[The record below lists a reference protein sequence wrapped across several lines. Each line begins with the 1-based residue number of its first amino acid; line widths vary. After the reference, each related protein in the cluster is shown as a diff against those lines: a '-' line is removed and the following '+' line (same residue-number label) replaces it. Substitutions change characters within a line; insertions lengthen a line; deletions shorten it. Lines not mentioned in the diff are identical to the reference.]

1 MADVIQENLLLNQHP
16 SLPHEGKIMD
26 FAYSS
31 IRTREEAGVLFAT
44 LDAGPLNLIGVDLV
58 RDLVSLVDALDT
70 DPGGV
75 RVLVIDSASTEFFS
89 AHVDLAAIPQYTA
102 EAAKAGGPGDA
113 SLGMFLYKLAQV
125 PVITIAKVR
134 GRARGGGNE
143 LALACDMIFAARE
156 NAVFGQFES
165 GTGALPGAGGIQHLT
180 RRLGRTRAIEAVT
193 GADDFD
199 ADLAERY
206 GWINRAL
213 PDTELD
219 GFVERLAK
227 RIAGFPPAGVR
238 AAKHAIN
245 DLALPQPANVRSDS
259 AMFLGLVALPE
270 SRERLDYLTNRGLQ
284 TPGELERD
292 LGKAVA
298 EFPR

>member
-1 MADVIQENLLLNQHP
+1 M
-16 SLPHEGKIMD
+16 S

-31 IRTREEAGVLFAT
+31 IQTREKAGVLFAT
-44 LDAGPLNLIGVDLV
+44 LDAGHLNLIGVDLV
-58 RDLVSLVDALDT
+58 RDLVSLVDTLYS
-70 DPGGV
+70 DPGDV
-75 RVLVIDSASTEFFS
+75 RVVVIDSASPEYFS
-89 AHVDLAAIPQYTA
+89 AHVDLTAIPQYTA

-113 SLGMFLYKLAQV
+113 SLGMFLYKLAHA

-156 NAVFGQFES
+156 NAIFGQFES

-180 RRLGRTRAIEAVT
+180 RRLGRTRAIEAIT

-213 PDTELD
+213 PDAELD
-219 GFVERLAK
+219 GFVEGLAT
-227 RIAGFPPAGVR
+227 RIAGFPPAGVK
-238 AAKHAIN
+238 AAKRAIN
-245 DLALPQPANVRSDS
+245 DLTLPQPANVRSDS
-259 AMFLGLVALPE
+259 ATFLGLVALPE
-270 SRERLDYLTNRGLQ
+270 SRERLDYLANRGLQ
-284 TPGELERD
+284 TPGDLERD
-292 LGKAVA
+292 LGEAVA
-298 EFPR
+298 EFPG

>member
-1 MADVIQENLLLNQHP
+1 MSVDYA
-16 SLPHEGKIMD
+16 
-26 FAYSS
+26 S
-31 IRTREEAGVLFAT
+31 IRTRLEDGVLFAT
-44 LDAGPLNLIGVDLV
+44 LDVGPLNLLGVDLV
-58 RDLVSLVDALDT
+58 RDLVSLVDMLYT
-70 DPGGV
+70 DPGDV
-75 RVLVIDSASTEFFS
+75 RVVVVESASPDYFS
-89 AHVDLAAIPQYTA
+89 AHVDLTAVPQYTA

-113 SLGMFLYKLAQV
+113 SLGMFLYKLARV

-143 LALACDMIFAARE
+143 LALACDMIFASRE

-165 GTGALPGAGGIQHLT
+165 GTGALPGAGGVQHLT
-180 RRLGRTRAIEAVT
+180 RRLGRTRAIEAIV

-199 ADLAERY
+199 ADTAERY

-227 RIAGFPPAGVR
+227 RVAGFPPDGVR
-238 AAKHAIN
+238 AAKRAVN
-245 DLALPQPANVRSDS
+245 DLTLAAPARIRSD
-259 AMFLGLVALPE
+259 ALTFQSLIARPE
-270 SRERLDYLTNRGLQ
+270 ARERLDHLAERGLQ
-284 TPGELERD
+284 TPGGLERD
-292 LGKAVA
+292 LGRAVG

>member
-1 MADVIQENLLLNQHP
+1 M
-16 SLPHEGKIMD
+16 S

-31 IRTREEAGVLFAT
+31 IRTRQEGGVLFAT

-58 RDLVSLVDALDT
+58 RDLVSLVDTLYT
-70 DPGGV
+70 DPRDV
-75 RVLVIDSASTEFFS
+75 RVVVIDSASPDFFS
-89 AHVDLAAIPQYTA
+89 AHVDLTAVPQYTA

-113 SLGMFLYKLAQV
+113 SLGMFLHKLARV

-143 LALACDMIFAARE
+143 LALACDMIFASRE
-156 NAVFGQFES
+156 NAVFAQFET

-180 RRLGRTRAIEAVT
+180 RRLGRTRAIEAIV

-213 PDTELD
+213 PDAELD
-219 GFVERLAK
+219 GFVARLAQ
-227 RIAGFPPAGVR
+227 RIAGFPPEGAK
-238 AAKHAIN
+238 AAKRAIN
-245 DLALPQPANVRSDS
+245 DLTLADSAQVRSDS
-259 AMFLGLVALPE
+259 ATFQALIALPE
-270 SRERLDYLTNRGLQ
+270 SRERLDYLADRGLQ
-284 TPGELERD
+284 TPGDLEQD
-292 LGKAVA
+292 LGKVLA
-298 EFPR
+298 EFRR

>member
-1 MADVIQENLLLNQHP
+1 M
-16 SLPHEGKIMD
+16 S

-31 IRTREEAGVLFAT
+31 IRTRPEGGVLFAT

-58 RDLVSLVDALDT
+58 RDLVSLVDTLYA
-70 DPGGV
+70 DPGDV
-75 RVLVIDSASTEFFS
+75 RVVVIDSASPDYFS
-89 AHVDLAAIPQYTA
+89 AHVDLTAVPQYTA

-113 SLGMFLYKLAQV
+113 SLGMFLAKLARV

-134 GRARGGGNE
+134 GRARGGGDE
-143 LALACDMIFAARE
+143 LALACDMIFASRE
-156 NAVFGQFES
+156 NAVFSQFET

-180 RRLGRTRAIEAVT
+180 RRLGRTRAIEAII

-206 GWINRAL
+206 GWITRAL
-213 PDTELD
+213 PDAELD

-227 RIAGFPPAGVR
+227 RIAGFPPEGVK
-238 AAKHAIN
+238 AAKRAIN
-245 DLALPQPANVRSDS
+245 DLTLADCADVRSD
-259 AMFLGLVALPE
+259 AATFQGLIALPE
-270 SRERLDYLTNRGLQ
+270 TRERLEHLASRGLQ
-284 TPGELERD
+284 SPGDVETN
-292 LGKAVA
+292 LGRAVA

>member
-165 GTGALPGAGGIQHLT
+165 GTGAMPGAGGIQHLT

-199 ADLAERY
+199 ADLAARY

-270 SRERLDYLTNRGLQ
+270 SRERLGYLTNRGLQ

>member
-1 MADVIQENLLLNQHP
+1 
-16 SLPHEGKIMD
+16 MD
-26 FAYSS
+26 L
-31 IRTREEAGVLFAT
+31 T
-44 LDAGPLNLIGVDLV
+44 
-58 RDLVSLVDALDT
+58 
-70 DPGGV
+70 
-75 RVLVIDSASTEFFS
+75 
-89 AHVDLAAIPQYTA
+89 AIPQYAA

-113 SLGMFLYKLAQV
+113 SLGMFLYKLAHV
-125 PVITIAKVR
+125 PLITVAKVR

-156 NAVFGQFES
+156 NAIFGQFES
-165 GTGALPGAGGIQHLT
+165 GTGAFPGAGGIQHLT
-180 RRLGRTRAIEAVT
+180 RRLGRARAIEAIT

-213 PDTELD
+213 PDAQLD

-238 AAKHAIN
+238 AEKRAIN
-245 DLALPQPANVRSDS
+245 DLTLPQPANVRSDS
-259 AMFLGLVALPE
+259 AIFLSLVALPE
-270 SRERLDYLTNRGLQ
+270 SRERLDYLANRGLQ
-284 TPGELERD
+284 TSGDLERH

-298 EFPR
+298 GFPG

>member
-1 MADVIQENLLLNQHP
+1 MT
-16 SLPHEGKIMD
+16 
-26 FAYSS
+26 FAYAS
-31 IRTREEAGVLFAT
+31 IRTRQDAGVLFAT

-58 RDLVSLVDALDT
+58 RDLVSLVATLNA
-70 DPGGV
+70 DPGDV
-75 RVLVIDSASTEFFS
+75 RVVVIDSAAPDFFS
-89 AHVDLAAIPQYTA
+89 AHVDLAAVPQYTA

-113 SLGMFLYKLAQV
+113 SLGMLLHALAHV

-134 GRARGGGNE
+134 GRARGGGDE
-143 LALACDMIFAARE
+143 LALACDMIFASRE
-156 NAVFGQFES
+156 KAVFGQFEA

-180 RRLGRTRAIEAVT
+180 RRLGRTRAIEAVV

-213 PDTELD
+213 PDADLD

-227 RIAGFPPAGVR
+227 RIAGFPPEGVK
-238 AAKHAIN
+238 AAKRAIN
-245 DLALPQPANVRSDS
+245 DLTLPDRANVRSD
-259 AMFLGLVALPE
+259 AATFQGLIARPE
-270 SRERLDYLTNRGLQ
+270 TRERLDRLAGRGLQ

-292 LGKAVA
+292 LGRAVA
-298 EFPR
+298 EP